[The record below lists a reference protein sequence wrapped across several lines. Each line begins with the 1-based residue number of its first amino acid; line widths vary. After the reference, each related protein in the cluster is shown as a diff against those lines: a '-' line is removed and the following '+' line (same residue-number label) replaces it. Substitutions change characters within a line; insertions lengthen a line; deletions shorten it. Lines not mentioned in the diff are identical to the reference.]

1 MWRAKSGGQWW
12 ARARGQMQTNAPLPC
27 PGGRGQRHCVNI
39 GVQRSVGSL
48 RQIGTHDLE
57 QRMAPQSIGRGL
69 PTNEFDVGGLITVDT
84 PAAFYPAPQGSVSVP
99 RKHGNTR
106 AVPP

>member
-1 MWRAKSGGQWW
+1 MVGQSAWPDADECTTTLPWW
-12 ARARGQMQTNAPLPC
+12 ERT
-27 PGGRGQRHCVNI
+27 RHCVNI

-48 RQIGTHDLE
+48 RQSGTHDLE
-57 QRMAPQSIGRGL
+57 QRMAPQSIGRGR